1 MINCGGD
8 GHVSTMSDVP
18 LGLQLWAMAV
28 LICYYH
34 QGQLSIQKLWFY
46 IQPCMRTM
54 EILSLVAVAIDK
66 VGKFCI
72 LLFIH
77 MWRNN
82 MHAPPLSEKKKITFG
97 TSWLWCFLIFNF
109 PSSWANQRYKAKHF
123 HWMFCPVPI
132 SVTNNTIYS
141 TFTHNDIQ
149 CLYLISF

>member
-1 MINCGGD
+1 MDGTEITNITQKIHTFNGKYNEAFGCTMINCGGD

-77 MWRNN
+77 M
-82 MHAPPLSEKKKITFG
+82 
-97 TSWLWCFLIFNF
+97 
-109 PSSWANQRYKAKHF
+109 
-123 HWMFCPVPI
+123 
-132 SVTNNTIYS
+132 
-141 TFTHNDIQ
+141 
-149 CLYLISF
+149 